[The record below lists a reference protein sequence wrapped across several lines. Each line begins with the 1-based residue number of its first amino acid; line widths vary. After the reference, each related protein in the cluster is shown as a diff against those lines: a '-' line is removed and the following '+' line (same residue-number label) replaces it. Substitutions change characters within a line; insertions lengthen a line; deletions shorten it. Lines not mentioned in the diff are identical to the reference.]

1 MFSNFPKEFWQTY
14 EPTGRVWRVQTT
26 FKTKY
31 FLSKL
36 EFGPAESKQKELRGE
51 Q

>member
-14 EPTGRVWRVQTT
+14 QHAGRIWRFQTT

-36 EFGPAESKQKELRGE
+36 DFGPAKSKQKEPRGE